1 MILYLLFSPY
11 LTATLTIWSFKND
24 SLFFFLQT
32 LDSQIVPD
40 DWKKLDP
47 EMMKSIEADGKKGDF
62 LAIVGR
68 RELDDELSQVFIKIC
83 FLRSKKKIPFLN
95 SA

>member
-1 MILYLLFSPY
+1 
-11 LTATLTIWSFKND
+11 
-24 SLFFFLQT
+24 

-47 EMMKSIEADGKKGDF
+47 ETMKSIEADGKKGDF

-68 RELDDELSQVFIKIC
+68 RELDDELSQVHFS
-83 FLRSKKKIPFLN
+83 SKR
-95 SA
+95 